1 VAVMRSVTASIVAI
15 AAAGAAAVLL
25 VACGGSPNNEHSAHS
40 SSATAAPSEV
50 ATHNA
55 DDVTFAQGMIPH
67 HEQAVEM
74 AQIAQGNT
82 TNPDVLA
89 LANQVLTAQL
99 PEIQIFRAWLA
110 QWDQPAE
117 AGHQGM
123 SGMAG
128 MVDQATMDKLRAA
141 RGADFDK
148 LWLESMIAHHQGA
161 ITMAQQEIAHGKNQD
176 TISVA
181 NTIIATQQGEIDK
194 MKQLLGG

>member
-1 VAVMRSVTASIVAI
+1 MRSATASIVAI
-15 AAAGAAAVLL
+15 VAAGAATVLL

-40 SSATAAPSEV
+40 SSAPAAPSEV

-123 SGMAG
+123 GGMAG

-161 ITMAQQEIAHGKNQD
+161 ITMAQQEVAHGKNQD

-181 NTIIATQQGEIDK
+181 NTIIATQQGEIDR